1 MERERRDHS
10 RDLQRVASELER
22 QKSSL
27 EASLKAA
34 RTEAD
39 CLREQLKNAEV
50 VSQSRRT
57 LTEVSARSIVGGQQ
71 LEVKARAASA
81 MGSVRS
87 GLDDGSAP
95 PLPTSANAL
104 LRVQNLLYPESEP
117 DQELPNNLRPYFAPK
132 SNEESAVSIRDLSSL
147 SSNNNSLARLTQEE
161 RETVIQQ
168 FVKQG
173 QGTNNRNW
181 YN

>member
-1 MERERRDHS
+1 MERERREYS

-22 QKSSL
+22 QKASL

-57 LTEVSARSIVGGQQ
+57 VSAVNSRSIGGQ
-71 LEVKARAASA
+71 LEVNSRSASSMA
-81 MGSVRS
+81 LTS

-95 PLPTSANAL
+95 PPSSANAL
-104 LRVQNLLYPESEP
+104 LKVQGG
-117 DQELPNNLRPYFAPK
+117 
-132 SNEESAVSIRDLSSL
+132 
-147 SSNNNSLARLTQEE
+147 NSMA
-161 RETVIQQ
+161 
-168 FVKQG
+168 
-173 QGTNNRNW
+173 
-181 YN
+181 